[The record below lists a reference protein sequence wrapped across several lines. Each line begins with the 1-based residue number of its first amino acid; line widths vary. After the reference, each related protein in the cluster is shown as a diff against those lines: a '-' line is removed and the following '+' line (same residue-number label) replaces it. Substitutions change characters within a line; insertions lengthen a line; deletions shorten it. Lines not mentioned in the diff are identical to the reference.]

1 MSPFRRA
8 LLAALAKP
16 SAPQPLPVRT
26 AIVQQADRFELLRC
40 RCPECLALDALH
52 PREGFQLAL
61 FPYRPS
67 PIVRLPRMK

>member
-8 LLAALAKP
+8 LLAALANP
-16 SAPQPLPVRT
+16 NAVQPTPVRT

-40 RCPECLALDALH
+40 RCPECLTLDAAH

-61 FPYRPS
+61 FPYRPG
-67 PIVRLPRMK
+67 PLVRLTRMK